1 MSIFT
6 YTATTD
12 LAPGTVD
19 LSTVT
24 RDIRLLTNRRQGR
37 AIVKQNIS
45 ISGAVESL
53 LHRSEKHYNCQTA
66 LLTPED
72 LPELQFIEFFGS
84 VQNAE
89 TFTFD
94 RFGTIAQPDDPVT
107 CIMVSKSLNPT
118 EQGKAFNQYV
128 FVIREA
134 G

>member
-24 RDIRLLTNRRQGR
+24 RDIRLLANRRTGR
-37 AIVKQNIS
+37 SVVKQNTS

-66 LLTPED
+66 LIIPND
-72 LPELQFIEFFGS
+72 LPDLQLLEFYGS

-107 CIMVSKSLNPT
+107 CIMVSKSLSTT
-118 EQGKAFNQYV
+118 EKGKAFNQYA

>member
-12 LAPGTVD
+12 LAPGTVN

-24 RDIRLLTNRRQGR
+24 RDIRLLTSRRQGR
-37 AIVKQNIS
+37 AIVKQNTS

-66 LLTPED
+66 VLVPNDLLD
-72 LPELQFIEFFGS
+72 LQLLEFYGS

-94 RFGTIAQPDDPVT
+94 RFGTIAQPDNPVT
-107 CIMVSKSLNPT
+107 CIMVSKSLNTT
-118 EQGKAFNQYV
+118 EKAKVFNQYA

>member
-12 LAPGTVD
+12 LAPGTT
-19 LSTVT
+19 SMEIVT

-37 AIVKQNIS
+37 AIVKQNTS

-66 LLTPED
+66 LLIPEE

-94 RFGTIAQPDDPVT
+94 RFGTIAQPDNPVT

-118 EQGKAFNQYV
+118 EQGKAFNQYA